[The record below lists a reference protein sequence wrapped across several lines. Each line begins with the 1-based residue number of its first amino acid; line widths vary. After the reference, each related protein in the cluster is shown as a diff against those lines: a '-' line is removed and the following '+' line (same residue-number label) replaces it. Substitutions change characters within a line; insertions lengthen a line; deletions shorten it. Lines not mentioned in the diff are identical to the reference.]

1 MKMRKETII
10 TGTILILLLSLTY
23 GCGKEKIELPEEKYT
38 LDSALKEQG
47 IQTQPVKVTG
57 NSVDVTYEASNA
69 DEYDTQMI
77 ADWAGIFVNAQE
89 FGYDPITITNTIND
103 VPYVRMKTTNKNVA
117 DFVEGNV
124 NETVF
129 WMNVEL
135 TAMK

>member
-1 MKMRKETII
+1 MRKETII